1 MFTQRNLS
9 IISLHFERCH
19 GALGRP
25 KEIAGW
31 KMEKNLKGFTN
42 SDRKKKSNP
51 HQKPTN
57 FKDSRN
63 AN

>member
-1 MFTQRNLS
+1 LLFV
-9 IISLHFERCH
+9 F
-19 GALGRP
+19 GVG
-25 KEIAGW
+25 
-31 KMEKNLKGFTN
+31 GFTN